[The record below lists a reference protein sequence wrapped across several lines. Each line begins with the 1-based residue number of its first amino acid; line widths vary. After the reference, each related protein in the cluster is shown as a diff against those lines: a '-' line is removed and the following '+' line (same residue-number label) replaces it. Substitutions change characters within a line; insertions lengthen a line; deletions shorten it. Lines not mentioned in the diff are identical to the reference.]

1 MTHTRKLTTKGQVTI
16 PLAVRRQ
23 LNVMPGE
30 QVNFEVTKNG
40 HVKITKN
47 NWETRLAEIQSQIQS
62 HLTANN
68 IKPIDDETLDK
79 LLDEAKAADYQAK
92 LLRSQK

>member
-1 MTHTRKLTTKGQVTI
+1 MTHTQTLTTKGQVTI